1 MLDGSSNQNRF
12 RPAAPLL
19 NEICVSCIQDKTGG
33 KIRLASEGERT
44 LKIADTSA
52 QDVEL
57 APRNHRNRNI
67 IGGSALLLVLVVI
80 WVLVPIV
87 NRWATASITVP
98 FDRLRIGEVTRG
110 DLVRDVSVQ
119 GRVVAAI
126 SPTLYATA
134 AGSITLHVD
143 AGASVDEG
151 QILAVVDS
159 PELNNQF
166 RQAEFSLEQLSVE
179 LARQRIESR
188 QQALEKR
195 KAADLADVA
204 LVAAKREK
212 RRADAANAVAVISV
226 IDYEKEQDDLR
237 NAELAH
243 AHAVADAD
251 LFDERLAFELKAKE
265 LEVQRQEVFVEDLQR
280 QVDALTIKSPVSGV
294 VGDLLVD
301 QKAAVNRDTPIMAV
315 VDLSRFEIDALVP
328 ESYAD
333 DLGIGMAAEIL
344 IGNDRYAG
352 RLVAVSPEIVSGQ
365 VRSRI
370 RFSDRMPGNI
380 RQNQRLTTRILIEER
395 LDVLMVQRGQF
406 LESGGG
412 RIAYV
417 MNGDGLAIRKTIDI
431 GARSLSS
438 VEINGGLS
446 EGDMIVIS
454 SIDQFRGADSV
465 LITH

>member
-1 MLDGSSNQNRF
+1 M
-12 RPAAPLL
+12 
-19 NEICVSCIQDKTGG
+19 
-33 KIRLASEGERT
+33 
-44 LKIADTSA
+44 
-52 QDVEL
+52 
-57 APRNHRNRNI
+57 
-67 IGGSALLLVLVVI
+67 VLVVI

-87 NRWATASITVP
+87 TRWATASVTVP
-98 FDRLRIGEVTRG
+98 FDRLRIATVTRG

-151 QILAVVDS
+151 QILANVDS

-188 QQALEKR
+188 QLALDKR

-226 IDYEKEQDDLR
+226 IDYEKAQDDLR

-251 LFDERLAFELKAKE
+251 LFDERLEFELKAKE
-265 LEVQRQEVFVEDLQR
+265 LEVQRQEIRVEELQR
-280 QVDALTIKSPVSGV
+280 QVDALSIKSPVSGV
-294 VGDLLVD
+294 VGDLLVE
-301 QKAAVNRDTPIMAV
+301 QKAAVSRDTPVMAV

-344 IGNDRYAG
+344 IGNDRFAG
-352 RLVAVSPEIVSGQ
+352 RLVAVSPEIVNGQ

-370 RFSDRMPGNI
+370 RFGDRMPGNI

-395 LDVLMVQRGQF
+395 PEVLMVQRGQF

-417 MNGDGLAIRKTIDI
+417 MNGEGLAIRKTIEI
-431 GARSLSS
+431 GARSLSA
-438 VEINGGLS
+438 VEIKGGLS

-465 LITH
+465 LITN

>member
-1 MLDGSSNQNRF
+1 M
-12 RPAAPLL
+12 APPL
-19 NEICVSCIQDKTGG
+19 NEICVSCIQYQTGG
-33 KIRLASEGERT
+33 KDRLASEGERT

-87 NRWATASITVP
+87 SRWATASVTVP
-98 FDRLRIGEVTRG
+98 FERLRIAEVTRG

-143 AGASVDEG
+143 AGASVDAG
-151 QILAVVDS
+151 QVLAVVDS
-159 PELNNQF
+159 PELNNEF

-179 LARQRIESR
+179 LARQRIQSR

-226 IDYEKEQDDLR
+226 IDYEKAQDDLR

-265 LEVQRQEVFVEDLQR
+265 LDVRRQEIRVEDLQR
-280 QVDALTIKSPVSGV
+280 QVDALSIKSPVAGV
-294 VGDLLVD
+294 VGDLLVE
-301 QKAAVNRDTPIMAV
+301 QKAAVNRDTPVMAV

-344 IGNDRYAG
+344 IGNDRFAG

-395 LDVLMVQRGQF
+395 PDVLMVQRGQF

-417 MNGDGLAIRKTIDI
+417 MNGEGLAIRKTIDI
-431 GARSLSS
+431 GARSLSA
-438 VEINGGLS
+438 VEINSGLS

-465 LITH
+465 LITN